1 MAGLQSGR
9 RDSLALTVHGPLGSV
24 DLVVPPEAAATDVA
38 REYAAQ
44 SGLASIPLIFTELGE
59 PLSPDTPLVD
69 GGVDTGDVL
78 VATTSVYRAPTRKR
92 ATKPTRRRTEA
103 GPISVLWV
111 CLAAAA
117 AVLGGWLAAHSVSQQ
132 HQDVAVDLLLA
143 GAVLGVLPI
152 GVYRHVRALAAPA
165 FAGAAAFALVWDAD
179 LDKLPLVLGIAGL
192 AAAVAAG
199 VARALDDGTDAA
211 ARVWMVTGAGLFTI
225 TALASLFD
233 VAPRV
238 TWSVLLVLAM
248 LAARVVPTMAVDVPD
263 NFLIDMDRLAI
274 TAWSARERPRS
285 RRGRVVVPEAAV
297 VAVAT
302 RGSAIISATA
312 AAILAV
318 SALSAPLLLEAA
330 DLPIDRIGARLLV
343 FLCGG
348 GLLLSARSYR
358 HSAARALLRLAGLAC
373 WAALVWAMVPVLSDS
388 QWLTVGV
395 AAVLLAGLL
404 VIVAVA
410 TGRGWRSAWWARR
423 AEVAE
428 SVCGSFAIASLVVS
442 AGFFRTLWELTS

>member
-1 MAGLQSGR
+1 
-9 RDSLALTVHGPLGSV
+9 
-24 DLVVPPEAAATDVA
+24 
-38 REYAAQ
+38 
-44 SGLASIPLIFTELGE
+44 
-59 PLSPDTPLVD
+59 
-69 GGVDTGDVL
+69 
-78 VATTSVYRAPTRKR
+78 
-92 ATKPTRRRTEA
+92 
-103 GPISVLWV
+103 
-111 CLAAAA
+111 
-117 AVLGGWLAAHSVSQQ
+117 
-132 HQDVAVDLLLA
+132 
-143 GAVLGVLPI
+143 
-152 GVYRHVRALAAPA
+152 
-165 FAGAAAFALVWDAD
+165 
-179 LDKLPLVLGIAGL
+179 
-192 AAAVAAG
+192 
-199 VARALDDGTDAA
+199 
-211 ARVWMVTGAGLFTI
+211 
-225 TALASLFD
+225 
-233 VAPRV
+233 
-238 TWSVLLVLAM
+238 
-248 LAARVVPTMAVDVPD
+248 VPD
-263 NFLIDMDRLAI
+263 NYLIDMDRLAI

-297 VAVAT
+297 MAVAA

-318 SALSAPLLLEAA
+318 SALAAPLLLETA

-373 WAALVWAMVPVLSDS
+373 WAALAWAMVPVLSDS

-428 SVCGSFAIASLVVS
+428 SVCGSFAIASLVVA